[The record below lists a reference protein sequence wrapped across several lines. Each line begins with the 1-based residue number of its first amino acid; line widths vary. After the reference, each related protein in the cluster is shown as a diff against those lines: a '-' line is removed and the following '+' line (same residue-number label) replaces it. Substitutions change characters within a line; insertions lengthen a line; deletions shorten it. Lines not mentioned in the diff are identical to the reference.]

1 MNHHASPD
9 FWFCYNGLPAPI
21 REQADKAFELLKAD
35 PHHPSLHFK
44 KVGRFWSARAGLH
57 YRAVG
62 VGAPDGI
69 IWFWIGTHAEYDKLI
84 R

>member
-1 MNHHASPD
+1 LIHHASPD
-9 FWFCYNGLPAPI
+9 FWICYNALPVTI
-21 REQADKAFELLKAD
+21 REQADRAFEQLKAN
-35 PHHPSLHFK
+35 PKHPSLHFK
-44 KVGRFWSARAGLH
+44 KVGRFWSARVGLQ

-62 VGAPDGI
+62 VDSADGI